1 MAVARCQ
8 RHNLRHT
15 KTSVRHPSFSLA
27 SLKTAGSVL
36 SHLVSKDECNNNVG
50 RMWRCVIFST
60 SCLSIPVPPLHPD
73 TFPFVSP
80 TVRRT
85 CQVLEERKKIEQ
97 TRKKLSCYP
106 LAVSALA
113 RSFLSLFI
121 FQSFYQ
127 FFFLHTPLPH
137 PQRLA
142 PVVVLR
148 LAVGFMQALAGTP
161 WMPTWRGDLVRP
173 SMWGSME
180 MCGR

>member
-15 KTSVRHPSFSLA
+15 KTSVRHPSFLLA

-85 CQVLEERKKIEQ
+85 CQVLEE
-97 TRKKLSCYP
+97 TKKLNRQERNYHVIPWQSV
-106 LAVSALA
+106 LWLGAF
-113 RSFLSLFI
+113 FLSLSFSLFI
-121 FQSFYQ
+121 SSFSSV
-127 FFFLHTPLPH
+127 H
-137 PQRLA
+137 PS
-142 PVVVLR
+142 PI
-148 LAVGFMQALAGTP
+148 P
-161 WMPTWRGDLVRP
+161 RG
-173 SMWGSME
+173 
-180 MCGR
+180 